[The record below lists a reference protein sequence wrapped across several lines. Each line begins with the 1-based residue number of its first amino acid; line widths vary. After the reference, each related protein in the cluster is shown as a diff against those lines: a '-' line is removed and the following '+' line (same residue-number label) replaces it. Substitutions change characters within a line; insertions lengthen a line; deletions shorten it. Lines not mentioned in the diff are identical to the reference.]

1 MKVSLNW
8 LRRYV
13 DITVPLQE
21 LCDKMVMSG
30 FEVDGIDDLSQTM
43 DNVVT
48 GRIIRLE
55 KHPDADRLQI
65 CQLDVGGEEPVQIVT
80 GADNVFEG
88 AMVPVA
94 LHDSHLP
101 NGAHIK
107 KGKLRGVPSNGM
119 LCSGEELC
127 LREADYPGAEVHGI
141 LILTRHESCPVGT
154 DMREILGMNDVI
166 IDFSVTA
173 NRPDCQSVLG
183 IAREV
188 AVALKAPIR
197 LPEPVY
203 TPKMGDIHDH
213 IRVTVEDFDLCPRYY
228 GRVVTNL
235 RVGPSPEWMQQCLKS
250 AGMRPINNIVDITNF
265 VLHELGTPLHAF
277 DAAKVQGGI
286 VTRTAYEG
294 ETIKALDGQEYTL
307 NCTDLVVADQSGKA
321 LAIGGVMGG
330 EESGVTD
337 ATTDIILESAW
348 FKPSSVRATSRR
360 LALSSDSSYRF
371 ERGTSAWNVLR
382 GSVRAVELILQLAG
396 GTASPTYVAGSPVP
410 NPAHASMPSC
420 GGADGPVSVFAS
432 LKQGKGATV
441 TNELGF
447 VQLPWKALDQ
457 ISGGSIS
464 HEEGARILTALGLKQ
479 VPDSPECWLIP
490 PHRLDLTRPCDLLE
504 EIVRVFGLDG
514 IPSRFSG
521 PFVAESPVDAA
532 YNFQMELRRKL
543 AALGFYETQTI
554 KLIASES
561 ADGTIAQV
569 KDALPLR
576 PLQDGD
582 LIRVSLPLSED
593 HSVLRPAH
601 TPGLIAAAVRNSNQ
615 GVSGLRFFELGR
627 VFRNTGGGKG
637 RDIETDTLG
646 ILVSGDRTAR
656 SWADPRPEQASFE
669 DLLAVMAALVP
680 GHRFTLTPARPREQ
694 AALGADV
701 QLDGKACGYFARLS
715 LARCREL
722 GLGQPV
728 YVAELDLRK
737 MQEILTAP
745 VKAAELP
752 QFPGSSRDAAMELP
766 LSTPNAD
773 IVKAVESA
781 REKLLVSYFCFDVFT
796 DPSGEKLPADRKSI
810 AYTFLYRDPA
820 KTLTAAEVDAAHQRV
835 LKALTDKV
843 KGLSFR

>member
-1 MKVSLNW
+1 MKISLNW
-8 LRRYV
+8 LSQYIDLAGLSVDEMSDMLTFAGIEVEDIRQQGVDSPYV
-13 DITVPLQE
+13 
-21 LCDKMVMSG
+21 
-30 FEVDGIDDLSQTM
+30 
-43 DNVVT
+43 VVA
-48 GRIIRLE
+48 RVASAE
-55 KHPDADRLQI
+55 QHPQADRLKV
-65 CQLDVGGEEPVQIVT
+65 CQVDVGDGTLHQIVC
-80 GADNVFEG
+80 GAQNYKVGDKVPCALPGAVLPGNFE
-88 AMVPVA
+88 
-94 LHDSHLP
+94 
-101 NGAHIK
+101 IK
-107 KGKLRGVPSNGM
+107 VGKLRGVESRGM
-119 LCSGEELC
+119 LCSASELG
-127 LREADYPGAEVHGI
+127 LPDKEHGLWILPQELEIGTPISQVVKADTMVEV
-141 LILTRHESCPVGT
+141 E
-154 DMREILGMNDVI
+154 
-166 IDFSVTA
+166 VTP
-173 NRPDCQSVLG
+173 NRPDLLSHNGMAYELAAISG
-183 IAREV
+183 REYRPV
-188 AVALKAPIR
+188 SIDDAGVELEPAGDFVRLDQPDLNPYYTAVKISGVKVQ
-197 LPEPVY
+197 E
-203 TPKMGDIHDH
+203 
-213 IRVTVEDFDLCPRYY
+213 
-228 GRVVTNL
+228 
-235 RVGPSPEWMQQCLKS
+235 SPEWLKERLV
-250 AGMRPINNIVDITNF
+250 AIGLRPINNIVDVTNY

-294 ETIKALDGQEYTL
+294 ETFKALDGQEYTL

-337 ATTDIILESAW
+337 ATTDVILESAW

-360 LALSSDSSYRF
+360 LTLSSDSSYRF

-396 GTASPTYVAGSPVP
+396 GTASQTYVAGAPVP
-410 NPAHASMPSC
+410 NPAHACMPSC
-420 GGADGPVSVFAS
+420 GEPDGPVSAFAS
-432 LKQGKGATV
+432 LKQGKGAAV

-447 VQLPWKALDQ
+447 VKLPWEALDQ
-457 ISGGSIS
+457 MSGGSIS
-464 HEEGARILTALGLKQ
+464 HEEGARILAALGLTQ
-479 VPDSPECWLIP
+479 VPDAPECWLIP

-521 PFVAESPVDAA
+521 PFVAESPVDVAH
-532 YNFQMELRRKL
+532 NFQMGLRRKL

-554 KLIASES
+554 KLIASEA

-582 LIRVSLPLSED
+582 LIRVSLPL
-593 HSVLRPAH
+593 
-601 TPGLIAAAVRNSNQ
+601 
-615 GVSGLRFFELGR
+615 
-627 VFRNTGGGKG
+627 
-637 RDIETDTLG
+637 IETDTLG

-669 DLLAVMAALVP
+669 DLLAVMEALAP
-680 GHRFTLTPARPREQ
+680 GHRFTLTPAKPREQ

-722 GLGQPV
+722 GLDQPV

-737 MQEILTAP
+737 MQEVLTAP

-773 IVKAVESA
+773 IVKAIEAA
-781 REKLLVSYFCFDVFT
+781 REKLLAGYSCFDVFT

-835 LKALTDKV
+835 LKVLADKV